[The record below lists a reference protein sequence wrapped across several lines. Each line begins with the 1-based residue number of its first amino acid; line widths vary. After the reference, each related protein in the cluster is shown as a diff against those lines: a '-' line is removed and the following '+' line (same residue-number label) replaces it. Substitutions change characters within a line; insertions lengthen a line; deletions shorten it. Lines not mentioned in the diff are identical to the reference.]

1 MKKTGYTRLS
11 YEEREEISRC
21 LASGMKISK
30 IAGLLKRHRSTISR
44 EVRKGSCNRY
54 TYRAVK
60 AQKRAKRNASK
71 RKQDKRKLYSNKRL
85 EWFVTR
91 YLKERWSPEQI
102 AEKLKIEYP
111 TDMTMRI
118 SPDSIYMYVYVM
130 PKGVLREE
138 LIRALRHKHRRRRKR
153 SGERAVTIKEMED
166 MIGIDERPK
175 EVETR
180 TIPGHWEGDLM
191 VGKNRQSA
199 IGTLVERKTRLL
211 KIVRLKNK
219 TAEEVKNKFARELK
233 KIPEKMRL
241 SMTYDQGREM
251 AKHKALSKDV
261 KMTVYF
267 AHKASPW
274 ERGTNENTNGLLRQY
289 FPKGTDF
296 NKVSLRELKFAER
309 QMNDR
314 PRKTLGWKSPKEAY
328 LESVALDF

>member
-1 MKKTGYTRLS
+1 
-11 YEEREEISRC
+11 
-21 LASGMKISK
+21 LARI
-30 IAGLLKRHRSTISR
+30 
-44 EVRKGSCNRY
+44 VRK
-54 TYRAVK
+54 
-60 AQKRAKRNASK
+60 
-71 RKQDKRKLYSNKRL
+71 
-85 EWFVTR
+85 
-91 YLKERWSPEQI
+91 YLKKKWSPVQI
-102 AEKLKIEYP
+102 AQKLKIEYP

-138 LIRALRHKHRRRRKR
+138 LIRALRHRHRRRRKR
-153 SGERAVTIKEMED
+153 GAERAVTIKQMED

-233 KIPEKMRL
+233 KIPEKLRL

-251 AKHKALSKDV
+251 AEHKALSKAV

-274 ERGTNENTNGLLRQY
+274 ERGTCENTNGLLRQY

-296 NKVSLRELKFAER
+296 NKVSLRELKQAER
-309 QMNDR
+309 EMNDR
-314 PRKTLGWKSPKEAY
+314 PRKTLEWKSPKEAY
-328 LESVALDF
+328 FESVALNF

>member
-1 MKKTGYTRLS
+1 MKKTSYGRLS

-21 LASGMKISK
+21 LASGLNMSK
-30 IAGLLKRHRSTISR
+30 IAVLLKRHRSTIGR
-44 EVRKGSCNRY
+44 EIQKGSCNRY
-54 TYRAVK
+54 TYRAGK
-60 AQKRAKRNASK
+60 AQKRATRNASK
-71 RKQDKRKLYSNKRL
+71 RKKYKRKLYGNKRL
-85 EWFVTR
+85 ERFVR
-91 YLKERWSPEQI
+91 RNLKERWSPEQI

-111 TDMTMRI
+111 TDMSMRI

-130 PKGVLREE
+130 PKGMLKEE
-138 LIRALRHKHRRRRKR
+138 LLRALRHKHRRRRKKR
-153 SGERAVTIKEMED
+153 GERAVTIKEMED

-191 VGKNRQSA
+191 IGKNRKSA
-199 IGTLVERKTRLL
+199 IGTIVERKTRLL

-219 TAEEVKNKFARELK
+219 TSKEVKNKFAREFK

-251 AKHKALSKDV
+251 AQHKALSRAV

-296 NKVSLRELKFAER
+296 NKVSLRELKQAER

-328 LESVALDF
+328 FESVALNS